1 MVAYCMSCMYTQVI
15 DILIKLVISTFENQV
30 NSRVEN
36 TCAFLDSRFA
46 SLMCRNHPKFK
57 KPKSKIGFTLPK
69 SLVECLSNSS
79 ASLGSVTRF
88 YLPFNISKRH
98 WICICLDF
106 SASKAYILDCNPGV
120 TTLATLHKEL
130 LPITELFPH
139 LLKQCGVSVEGVDKP
154 LVVERMVGIATNT
167 NPGDAGIAA
176 TLLIQSHAFFGP
188 ESCTSITP
196 SVIPDEAHRAA
207 VMIYEFHVKL

>member
-30 NSRVEN
+30 HSRGEN

-46 SLMCRNHPKFK
+46 SLMCRNYPKFK
-57 KPKSKIGFTLPK
+57 KPKSKVGFSLPK
-69 SLVECLSNSS
+69 SLVECLTNSS
-79 ASLGSVTRF
+79 ASLGSVRRF
-88 YLPFNISKRH
+88 YLPFNILKRH
-98 WICICLDF
+98 WIGICLDF

-120 TTLATLHKEL
+120 TTLAVLRKEL
-130 LPITELFPH
+130 LPITDLFPQ
-139 LLKQCGVSVEGVDKP
+139 LLKQCGVSVDGVDKP
-154 LVVERMVGIATNT
+154 LVVERMVGVATNT
-167 NPGDAGIAA
+167 IPGDAGITA
-176 TLLIQSHAFFGP
+176 TLLIQSHALFGP

-196 SVIPDEAHRAA
+196 SIIPDEAHRAA